1 MKNVSLADYHYELP
15 TEKIAKYPLKDRG
28 KSKLLKYKRG
38 NISHH
43 TFEDISGFIDQNSL
57 LVFNNTRVIP
67 ARIHFYKKTGAKIEV
82 FLLEPVTPSTVEE
95 AMSTTE
101 YCEWKCMI
109 GNAKRWPENQP
120 ELIETETFSVTITRL
135 ANQTVS
141 IHWSDKT
148 PFSTLIQQL
157 GKMPLPP
164 YIKRQVEKEDEDRYQ
179 TVYAE
184 PEGAVAAPTAGL
196 HFTNSI
202 IQELER
208 RGVTKDFVTLH
219 VSAGTFQPIK
229 EDNVMEHPMHQEEII
244 INRNNI
250 EKLLTHSKVVSVG
263 TTSLRTLESLYWFGV
278 RLEEN
283 PEAPFMVEKMQ
294 PYENKTT
301 IPKRKALENVLDLM
315 DRKSLY
321 HLIGHTEIFIFPG
334 YQFRIIDALI
344 TNFHLPGSTLILL
357 IASFIGEDWQKVY
370 QEALDHEYR
379 FLSYGDS
386 SLLIPGQ
393 KH

>member
-15 TEKIAKYPLKDRG
+15 TEKIAKYPLSDRG
-28 KSKLLKYKRG
+28 KSKLLRYRRG
-38 NISHH
+38 TISHH
-43 TFEDISGFIDQNSL
+43 TFEDIPGFIDEGSL

-95 AMSTTE
+95 AMNADE

-109 GNAKRWPENQP
+109 GNAKKWPENQP
-120 ELIETETFSVTITRL
+120 ELIESGRLSVTITRL
-135 ANQTVS
+135 ADQTVS
-141 IHWSDKT
+141 IRWNDKT

-196 HFTNSI
+196 HFTNEI
-202 IQELER
+202 IQELET

-229 EDNVMEHPMHQEEII
+229 ADDITEHPMHQEEII
-244 INRNNI
+244 ISRANI
-250 EKLLTHSKVVSVG
+250 EKLLKFPKVISVG
-263 TTSLRTLESLYWFGV
+263 TTSLRTLESLYWFGAM
-278 RLEEN
+278 LEED
-283 PEAPFMVEKMQ
+283 PESSFMVEKMT
-294 PYENKTT
+294 PYQNDCKLSKQE
-301 IPKRKALENVLDLM
+301 ALKNVLALM
-315 DRKSLY
+315 ERKNLNQ
-321 HLIGHTEIFIFPG
+321 LIGHTEIFIFPG
-334 YQFRIIDALI
+334 YQFRVINALI

-357 IASFIGEDWQKVY
+357 IASFIGENWRQVY
-370 QEALDHEYR
+370 KEALTNEYR

-386 SLLIPGQ
+386 SLLIPE
-393 KH
+393 

>member
-15 TEKIAKYPLKDRG
+15 TEKIAKYPLNDRG
-28 KSKLLKYKRG
+28 KSKLLKYQVG
-38 NISHH
+38 AISHH
-43 TFEDISGFIDQNSL
+43 TFEDIPGFIDTESL

-95 AMSTTE
+95 AMNADQ

-109 GNAKRWPENQP
+109 GNAKKWSENQP
-120 ELIETETFSVTITRL
+120 ELIESESLSVTITRL
-135 ANQTVS
+135 ADQNVS
-141 IHWSDKT
+141 IRWNDKT

-196 HFTNSI
+196 HFTNKI
-202 IQELER
+202 IEELES

-229 EDNVMEHPMHQEEII
+229 ADDISEHPMHQEEII
-244 INRNNI
+244 ISRKNI
-250 EKLLTHSKVVSVG
+250 EKLIAHSHVVAVG
-263 TTSLRTLESLYWFGV
+263 TTSLRTLESLYWFGAS
-278 RLEEN
+278 LENN
-283 PEAPFMVEKMQ
+283 PEAPFIVEKMQ
-294 PYENKTT
+294 PYNGECTLSKQA
-301 IPKRKALENVLDLM
+301 ALKNVMALM
-315 DRKSLY
+315 ERNNLQQ
-321 HLIGHTEIFIFPG
+321 LIGHTEIFIFPG
-334 YQFRIIDALI
+334 YQFRVINALI

-357 IASFIGEDWQKVY
+357 IASFIGDDWRKVY
-370 QEALDHEYR
+370 KEALTNDYR

-386 SLLIPGQ
+386 SLLIP
-393 KH
+393 

>member
-15 TEKIAKYPLKDRG
+15 TEKIAKYPLNDRSR
-28 KSKLLKYKRG
+28 SKLLKYIRG
-38 NISHH
+38 SISHH
-43 TFEDISGFIDQNSL
+43 TFEDISGFIDKENL
-57 LVFNNTRVIP
+57 LVFNNTRVIS
-67 ARIHFYKKTGAKIEV
+67 ARIHFHKKTGAKIEV

-95 AMSTTE
+95 AMNATA

-109 GNAKRWPENQP
+109 GNAKKWPEHQS
-120 ELIETETFSVTITRL
+120 EIIETDTLSVTITRL
-135 ANQTVS
+135 ADQTVS
-141 IHWSDKT
+141 IRWNDEI

-164 YIKRQVEKEDEDRYQ
+164 YIKRQVEKEDEERYQ

-196 HFTNSI
+196 HFTNEV
-202 IQELER
+202 IQELESH
-208 RGVTKDFVTLH
+208 GVTKDFVTLH

-229 EDNVMEHPMHQEEII
+229 ADNITEHPMHQEEII
-244 INRNNI
+244 ISRQNVENLI
-250 EKLLTHSKVVSVG
+250 KYPKIVAVG

-278 RLEEN
+278 QLSN
-283 PEAPFMVEKMQ
+283 DPDSPFIIEKMQ
-294 PYENKTT
+294 PYQQENSLSKVA
-301 IPKRKALENVLDLM
+301 ALTNVLDLM
-315 DRKSLY
+315 DRKNLNQ
-321 HLIGHTEIFIFPG
+321 LIGHTEIFIFPG

-357 IASFIGEDWQKVY
+357 IAAFIGEDWRNVY
-370 QEALDHEYR
+370 QEALTQDYR

-386 SLLIPGQ
+386 SLLIPS
-393 KH
+393 

>member
-15 TEKIAKYPLKDRG
+15 TEKIAKYPLNDRS

-43 TFEDISGFIDQNSL
+43 TFVDISGFIDSDSL

-67 ARIHFYKKTGAKIEV
+67 ARIHFFKKTGAKIEV
-82 FLLEPVTPSTVEE
+82 FLLEPVTPATVEE
-95 AMSTTE
+95 AMNAEE

-109 GNAKRWPENQP
+109 GNAKKWPENHP
-120 ELIETETFSVTITRL
+120 ELIETETLSVTITRL
-135 ANQTVS
+135 ADQTVS
-141 IHWSDKT
+141 IRWNTKV
-148 PFSTLIQQL
+148 PFSELIQQL

-196 HFTNSI
+196 HFTNEI
-202 IQELER
+202 IQQLEDK
-208 RGVTKDFVTLH
+208 GITKDFVTLH

-229 EDNVMEHPMHQEEII
+229 DDDVTEHPMHQEEII
-244 INRNNI
+244 ISRSNV
-250 EKLLTHSKVVSVG
+250 EQLLKYQKVVAVG
-263 TTSLRTLESLYWFGV
+263 TTSLRTLESLYWFGIK
-278 RLEEN
+278 LEED
-283 PEAPFMVEKMQ
+283 PEASFMVEKMR
-294 PYENKTT
+294 PYQSEVK
-301 IPKRKALENVLDLM
+301 ISKEVALKNVLDLM
-315 DRKSLY
+315 ERKNV
-321 HLIGHTEIFIFPG
+321 HQLIGHTEIFIFPG

-357 IASFIGEDWQKVY
+357 IASFIGEDWRKVY

-386 SLLIPGQ
+386 SLLIPG
-393 KH
+393 

>member
-15 TEKIAKYPLKDRG
+15 TEKIAKNPLKDRG
-28 KSKLLKYKRG
+28 KSKLLRYNRG

-43 TFEDISGFIDQNSL
+43 TFEDIPDFIDEDSL

-67 ARIHFYKKTGAKIEV
+67 ARIHFLKKTGAKIEV
-82 FLLEPVTPSTVEE
+82 FLLKPVTPSTIEE
-95 AMSTTE
+95 AMNAVE
-101 YCEWKCMI
+101 YCEWQCMI
-109 GNAKRWPENQP
+109 GNAKKWPVNQP
-120 ELIETETFSVTITRL
+120 VVIDSVPQKVTITRL
-135 ANQTVS
+135 TDQTVS
-141 IHWSDKT
+141 ISWSDQT
-148 PFSTLIQQL
+148 PFATLIRQL
-157 GKMPLPP
+157 GKIPLPP

-196 HFTNSI
+196 HFTNKI
-202 IQELER
+202 IQQLEA

-229 EDNVMEHPMHQEEII
+229 ADDIMEHPMHQEEIVI
-244 INRNNI
+244 TYHNV
-250 EKLLTHSKVVSVG
+250 EKLLQYPKVVSVG

-278 RLEEN
+278 KLEDD
-283 PEAPFMVEKMQ
+283 PEAPFRVEKML
-294 PYENKTT
+294 PYKNHISISKQ
-301 IPKRKALENVLDLM
+301 KALENVLALM
-315 DRKSLY
+315 ERKNLRQ
-321 HLIGHTEIFIFPG
+321 LIGHTEIFIIPG
-334 YQFRIIDALI
+334 YTFRVIDALI

-357 IASFIGEDWQKVY
+357 IASFIGEDWINVY

-386 SLLIPGQ
+386 SLLIPG
-393 KH
+393 

>member
-1 MKNVSLADYHYELP
+1 MKNVSLADYHYELS

-28 KSKLLKYKRG
+28 KSKLLKYKSG

-43 TFEDISGFIDQNSL
+43 TFEDIPGFIDQDSL

-95 AMSTTE
+95 AMSTIA
-101 YCEWKCMI
+101 YCEWKCLI
-109 GNAKRWPENQP
+109 GNAKKWPENQP
-120 ELIETETFSVTITRL
+120 ELIETETLSVTITRL
-135 ANQTVS
+135 ADQTVS
-141 IHWSDKT
+141 IHWNNKT

-202 IQELER
+202 IHELER

-229 EDNVMEHPMHQEEII
+229 ADNVMEHPMHQEEII
-244 INRNNI
+244 IIRNNL
-250 EKLLTHSKVVSVG
+250 EKLLSHSKVVSVG

-283 PEAPFMVEKMQ
+283 PDAPFMVEKMQ
-294 PYENKTT
+294 PYENETT
-301 IPKRKALENVLDLM
+301 VPKHKALENVLNLM
-315 DRKSLY
+315 DRKSLN

-334 YQFRIIDALI
+334 YQFRIVDALI

-357 IASFIGEDWQKVY
+357 IASFIGEDWRKVY

-386 SLLIPGQ
+386 SLLVAG
-393 KH
+393 